1 MSTPS
6 DYQAKLVLLGSSGVG
21 KSSII
26 YRFVTETFRETMDT
40 TLGAVFMSKLIS
52 VGDDKCLRF

>member
-6 DYQAKLVLLGSSGVG
+6 DIQAKLVLLGASGVG

-26 YRFVTETFRETMDT
+26 YRFVTETFRETIDT
-40 TLGAVFMSKLIS
+40 TLGAVFMSKLLS
-52 VGDDKCLRF
+52 VGDK